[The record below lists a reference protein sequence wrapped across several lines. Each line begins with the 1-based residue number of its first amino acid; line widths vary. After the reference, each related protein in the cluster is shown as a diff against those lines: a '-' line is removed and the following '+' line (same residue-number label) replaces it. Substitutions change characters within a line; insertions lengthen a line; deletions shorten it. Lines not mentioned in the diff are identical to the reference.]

1 MIFRNK
7 KANLA
12 EGLAKYEK
20 EPPGYKKRTR
30 TVSETASRYVYDKEE
45 NCYRNT
51 EVRSE
56 NTARLMC
63 VGDLMCEE
71 KMYKAYNFDD
81 KFLPYGIFYCVKKV
95 FAEADFVIGNLETT
109 ICEEAPYTGEEYKI
123 NGKYHCNAPA
133 SYLDILK
140 YAGFDMFALSNN
152 HNLDCGALGIG
163 ETIEEV
169 EKRKFL
175 HTGLYTDP
183 NEKDRYVVVNINGIK
198 VAFLSYSTWFN
209 RNLNR
214 LTEKGQ
220 GLLNIYDIEKVK
232 ENITAAKGPGEA
244 DLVIVYMHW
253 GVDREYKHQFG
264 DSQRRQAEELAA
276 AGADYIV
283 GSHTHSL
290 QGYEEITAPDGRIV
304 PVIYSLG
311 NFATSERNYLSRDN
325 AILTLNLKK
334 GGDGKVSVS
343 SSYIPCHVFDNFYGR
358 KYPIVPAI
366 SKYNENCESEYLEKT
381 KDLAR
386 ELLGKHICEYGKT
399 EIEGLEISDYID
411 KKLIIKAGGASEK
424 DIEAVKDN
432 EKYVGLCFAKD
443 SVFGCAAFIM
453 SITSD
458 PNIKISR
465 DMKVRLA
472 EEAASKGAKAIV
484 TDEHIEGYP
493 CIFVDNVFSAWCEA
507 HKILRTICS
516 PKVIGITG
524 SIGKTTTTEMIYHV
538 VSSKHT
544 THRNTGSAN
553 SVRYTGV
560 VLQKLKKKHKVYV
573 QEIMEGPPFG
583 TAATMSEYIRPD
595 ISVITKVASSHMEAF
610 GSQERIAESCFGI
623 EVGMPE
629 DGVVIINA
637 DDEYQMKYDKK
648 RHKCISYGIENENA
662 DFRARDIKQGFDKI
676 TFKISYEDKI
686 INAEIHCVGA
696 HNVSNALAA
705 FISGKL
711 AGMTDDEIV
720 RALASYRTS
729 GIRQNMVKI
738 GTHNLFLD
746 CYNASSESIK
756 GALDSVDIIKK
767 ETGIKTA
774 AVIGDVLELG
784 EKTVQEH
791 KRIGEHLKGS
801 AVDTVVCYGP
811 SMKYAFEAL
820 RDCGDKTV
828 LYTKDYEELL
838 LILDK
843 MKKEDN
849 FILFKGSHGMAL
861 EKAVDAVFGT
871 WYHEEFERYDFI
883 AKNKIEEGI
892 NYTYYSDH
900 VTVTGGDKTERVIIP
915 ESISD
920 KPVTGI
926 EKSAFSQSG
935 NIKEL
940 DLPNSLRNIRYCAF
954 YKCSGLTE
962 VTIPESVRIIDRS
975 AFSTCAN
982 LRVVKIENGTVELGY
997 RAFGNC
1003 ANLEK
1008 IYIPESVVKIGG
1020 EAFLNCKNLKI
1031 YCVKDSFAD
1040 KYAKRENIE
1049 TCYIE

>member
-20 EPPGYKKRTR
+20 EPPGYKKKTR
-30 TVSETASRYVYDKEE
+30 TVPETAPRYVYDNEE

-51 EVRSE
+51 ETRSS

-81 KFLPYGIFYCVKKV
+81 KFLPYGIFYYVKKV

-209 RNLNR
+209 KNLSR

-290 QGYEEITAPDGRIV
+290 QGYEEITAPDGRTV

-366 SKYNENCESEYLEKT
+366 SKYNENCESEYLIKTRNLAEKIMEY
-381 KDLAR
+381 K
-386 ELLGKHICEYGKT
+386 IPEYGA
-399 EIEGLEISDYID
+399 EISERIC
-411 KKLIIKAGGASEK
+411 KALILEAAGKRISTE
-424 DIEAVKDN
+424 EDN
-432 EKYVGLCFAKD
+432 ERYTCLRFAQD
-443 SVFGCAAFIM
+443 AAEGCAAFVNV
-453 SITSD
+453 TSN
-458 PNIKISR
+458 PHIKFSQARI
-465 DMKVRLA
+465 
-472 EEAASKGAKAIV
+472 EEMADYAISKGAKVIV
-484 TDEHIEGYP
+484 SDRQVKEYP
-493 CIFVDNVFSAWCEA
+493 CIIVEDVWETWANA
-507 HKILRTICS
+507 HGILRKTYEG
-516 PKVIGITG
+516 KVIGITG
-524 SIGKTTTTEMIYHV
+524 SIGKTAATGMVYSIL
-538 VSSKHT
+538 SSRYK
-544 THRNTGSAN
+544 THGLTSNANT
-553 SVRYTGV
+553 VRYSGI
-560 VLQKLKKKHKVYV
+560 VLQRLKKEHEVYV
-573 QEIMEGPPFG
+573 QEIMEGPPYGCAQNISHF
-583 TAATMSEYIRPD
+583 IRPD
-595 ISVITKVASSHMEAF
+595 IGIITKVGSSHMEAF
-610 GSQERIAESCFGI
+610 GSKERVAESCFGI
-623 EVGMPE
+623 EYGMAE
-629 DGVVIINA
+629 NGVLIINA
-637 DDEYQMKYDKK
+637 DDQYQASFKDAKHKIVTYGVENEKADYKASQIRQTIEDINFVLSYKDKSLNITL
-648 RHKCISYGIENENA
+648 KCIGI
-662 DFRARDIKQGFDKI
+662 
-676 TFKISYEDKI
+676 
-686 INAEIHCVGA
+686 
-696 HNVSNALAA
+696 HNVYNALAA
-705 FISGKL
+705 FAAAKET
-711 AGMTDDEIV
+711 GMKDREIAE
-720 RALASYRTS
+720 ALSKYRTS
-729 GIRQNMVKI
+729 GIRQNLTNI
-738 GTHNLFLD
+738 GGQRFFLD

-756 GALDSVDIIKK
+756 GALDTLDFLKK
-767 ETGIKTA
+767 STDIKTT

-784 EKTVQEH
+784 ESSKKEH
-791 KRIGEHLKGS
+791 ETIGKHILDSDVDSVLLYGSEMKIAYEYASNNTTNKNLFYTDNYDLLKEEVEKSMSKDSIIMLKGS
-801 AVDTVVCYGP
+801 
-811 SMKYAFEAL
+811 
-820 RDCGDKTV
+820 R
-828 LYTKDYEELL
+828 
-838 LILDK
+838 
-843 MKKEDN
+843 
-849 FILFKGSHGMAL
+849 GMAL
-861 EKAVDAVFGT
+861 ERTVDDIFGT
-871 WYHEEFERYDFI
+871 WYHEEFERDEHTYEEQDTEEYVI
-883 AKNKIEEGI
+883 GEYLKYVVIKKGKTTSDKISIPDLINEKPVIGI
-892 NYTYYSDH
+892 
-900 VTVTGGDKTERVIIP
+900 DKT
-915 ESISD
+915 
-920 KPVTGI
+920 
-926 EKSAFSQSG
+926 AFSQNSR
-935 NIKEL
+935 IKEVT
-940 DLPNSLRNIRYCAF
+940 LPTVLKSIRYCAF

-982 LRVVKIENGTVELGY
+982 LRVVKIENGTAELGY

-1020 EAFLNCKNLKI
+1020 EAFLNCKNLTI